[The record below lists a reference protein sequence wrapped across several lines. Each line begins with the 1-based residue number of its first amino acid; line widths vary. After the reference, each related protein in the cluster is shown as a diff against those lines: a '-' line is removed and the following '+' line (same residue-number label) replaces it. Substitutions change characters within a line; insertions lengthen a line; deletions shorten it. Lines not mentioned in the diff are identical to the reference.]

1 MPEGQAIHRL
11 ARIISQFVAGQHVV
25 ASSPQG
31 RFTAGAHL
39 LTGLTALEAQAWGK
53 HFFLPFVG
61 SRMPVGAHIPVG
73 AHTPVGSHIP
83 VNTHS
88 SASAHSSPEAPARP
102 ADAGTPSA
110 AEAPPASEGT
120 STSPTPPSI
129 ASLPLGDDGASWLHV
144 HLGLYGRWSFA
155 GPRAETLSGAG
166 IRPIAPHTP
175 RQGDLDAG
183 AIGRKSG
190 RVGED
195 SGVVVG
201 PTKTSEGAFPPPPR
215 PTVRLRLETDQAVL
229 DLTGPARCEVLTGAE
244 VSAVLDRLGPDPI
257 RNEPGD
263 RARFISLARARRAPI
278 GQVVLDQSVAAG
290 PGNIY
295 RADCLFRV
303 GIAPLRPAAHVS
315 AARLGA
321 LWDDLVT
328 VMRAD
333 VGTGLIRTVPE
344 DLRPSPV
351 PPDDVEAE
359 RFAVYHRTGRP
370 CLRCGAIIRETEL
383 AGRRLFWCPGCQH

>member
-11 ARIISQFVAGQHVV
+11 ARIISQFVAGRQVV

-53 HFFLPFVG
+53 HFFLPFVETRTPVETHT
-61 SRMPVGAHIPVG
+61 SASTHSPVG
-73 AHTPVGSHIP
+73 
-83 VNTHS
+83 THP
-88 SASAHSSPEAPARP
+88 SPAGPACAANAR
-102 ADAGTPSA
+102 TPSA
-110 AEAPPASEGT
+110 AQTPPGSAGT
-120 STSPTPPSI
+120 SPFPTPPEI
-129 ASLPLGDDGASWLHV
+129 TSLPLGDDGASWLHV

-166 IRPIAPHTP
+166 IRAISPHTS
-175 RQGDLDAG
+175 RQGDLDA
-183 AIGRKSG
+183 AVIGDESG
-190 RVGED
+190 RVGEE
-195 SGVVVG
+195 SGVVVA
-201 PTKTSEGAFPPPPR
+201 PAATSEGAFPPPPR
-215 PTVRLRLETDQAVL
+215 PSVRLRLETDQAVL
-229 DLTGPARCEVLTGAE
+229 DLTGPARCEVLSGAE
-244 VSAVLDRLGPDPI
+244 VDAVLDRLGPDPI

-263 RARFISLARARRAPI
+263 RARFISLARTRRAPI
-278 GQVVLDQSVAAG
+278 GQIVLDQSVAAG

-303 GIAPLRPAAHVS
+303 GIAPLRPAARVS
-315 AARLGA
+315 ATRLGA

-333 VGTGLIRTVPE
+333 VGAGLIRTVPE

-359 RFAVYHRTGRP
+359 WFAVYHRTGRP
-370 CLRCGAIIRETEL
+370 CLRCGAIVRETEL
-383 AGRRLFWCPGCQH
+383 SGRRLFWCPGCQH